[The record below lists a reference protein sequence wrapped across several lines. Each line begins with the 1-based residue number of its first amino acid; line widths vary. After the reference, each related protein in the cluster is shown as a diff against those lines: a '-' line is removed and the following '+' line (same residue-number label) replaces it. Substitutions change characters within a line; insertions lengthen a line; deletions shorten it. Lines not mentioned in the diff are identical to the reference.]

1 MLHEQYKFH
10 TADLADEFDTKE
22 GKKLTSQMVEISKNF
37 NLSYT
42 YGYSPESQSRSLL
55 TV

>member
-1 MLHEQYKFH
+1 MPDEQYKFH
-10 TADLADEFDTKE
+10 TADLAEDLDTKE
-22 GKKLTSQMVEISKNF
+22 GKKLTAQMVEISKNF

-42 YGYSPESQSRSLL
+42 YGHSPESQSRSLL